1 MNSGTPPG
9 GLLGTA
15 DACPEPLPYQDPS
28 ARHLAALLMLPI
40 CVSAPIFLLQ
50 SAAQSV
56 NVSPTLAFSP
66 EKKNPRYQTKPPEL
80 EHCWLHG
87 CIFLE
92 EADELLARVYEIFS
106 LLTSRLCDSGSS
118 RRA

>member
-28 ARHLAALLMLPI
+28 ARHFATLLMLTI
-40 CVSAPIFLLQ
+40 CVSAPIFQLQ

-56 NVSPTLAFSP
+56 YVSPTLAFSP
-66 EKKNPRYQTKPPEL
+66 KKKNNKKNKKRRYQTKTPSRNASL
-80 EHCWLHG
+80 
-87 CIFLE
+87 FL
-92 EADELLARVYEIFS
+92 LLARVYAIFA
-106 LLTSRLCDSGSS
+106 LLTSPL
-118 RRA
+118 

>member
-28 ARHLAALLMLPI
+28 ARHFATLLMLTI
-40 CVSAPIFLLQ
+40 CVSAPIFQLQ

-56 NVSPTLAFSP
+56 CVSPTLAFSP
-66 EKKNPRYQTKPPEL
+66 KKEISGTKQKPRVGTL
-80 EHCWLHG
+80 SGASL
-87 CIFLE
+87 FL
-92 EADELLARVYEIFS
+92 LLARV
-106 LLTSRLCDSGSS
+106 
-118 RRA
+118 